1 MLKLIKTLGF
11 GLHEL
16 IKLGAGLRAWI
27 LYDPVSGCS
36 EAGRRAAGL
45 SSRQGMDSLYEKRFP
60 MVARYSSAYGNI
72 TITVTYGYCM
82 LLHNMYICNDLHLL
96 CVLCFPH
103 VHLSRHMTKAHD
115 KGTWQRH
122 MTKAHDKHTLPH
134 RWLHKMTWTTF
145 VFFTTWLR
153 RTTTMPWWCQIE
165 ELLRWEKKQRQ
176 SLGCDPDRYG
186 RKTLWNE
193 AWTLW
198 RFGKGIQTMC
208 CTQCPGGVMAEV
220 LWLGSDEFSEMS
232 DVEWWQMLMTN
243 VDKGQEVTK
252 EYSKTSLGQNLRRL
266 GSQGGCWSC

>member
-1 MLKLIKTLGF
+1 MNWLNLVLGWGHGSCMILCQDVRKLADALLASVQDKGWTRSTRSASQWWQDIRVLMVISLSR
-11 GLHEL
+11 LH
-16 IKLGAGLRAWI
+16 
-27 LYDPVSGCS
+27 
-36 EAGRRAAGL
+36 
-45 SSRQGMDSLYEKRFP
+45 
-60 MVARYSSAYGNI
+60 MVTACYCI
-72 TITVTYGYCM
+72 TCTFAMTCIYCVYCAF
-82 LLHNMYICNDLHLL
+82 HMYIYLGTWQ
-96 CVLCFPH
+96 
-103 VHLSRHMTKAHD
+103 RRMTKAHD

-266 GSQGGCWSC
+266 GSQDGCWSC